1 MQCRFLEEQSKIK
14 CMPILLQCVLSKL
27 EVEKNKQRV
36 YILCE
41 RERVKLREI
50 KIRTGDEP
58 MTMKISQRASEGIA
72 TQ

>member
-36 YILCE
+36 FILCE
-41 RERVKLREI
+41 RERVKL
-50 KIRTGDEP
+50 
-58 MTMKISQRASEGIA
+58 
-72 TQ
+72 